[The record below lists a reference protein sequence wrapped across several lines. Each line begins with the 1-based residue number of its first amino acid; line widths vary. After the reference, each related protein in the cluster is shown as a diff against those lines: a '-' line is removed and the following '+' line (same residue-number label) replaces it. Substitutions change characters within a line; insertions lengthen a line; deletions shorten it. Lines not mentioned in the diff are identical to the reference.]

1 MGVGKYKLIY
11 KLRKQK
17 EERETNEK
25 GLSLSNTLF
34 TEQQAQYKIMMFTY
48 DWSLISTWVCAMYYT
63 LKIANLQAQF
73 HSSKCFNT

>member
-48 DWSLISTWVCAMYYT
+48 DWSLGVCNVLYAENSQSTSSVS
-63 LKIANLQAQF
+63 LK
-73 HSSKCFNT
+73 